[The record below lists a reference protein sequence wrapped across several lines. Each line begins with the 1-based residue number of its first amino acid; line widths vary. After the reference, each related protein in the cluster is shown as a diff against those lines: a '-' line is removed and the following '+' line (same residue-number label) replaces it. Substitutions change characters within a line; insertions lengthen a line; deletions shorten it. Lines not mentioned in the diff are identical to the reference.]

1 MPTYSP
7 PLRDLDFVLFDVFHA
22 ERDWAKIDAFK
33 DLDRSFA
40 GSLLAEAGKVLVQ
53 EWLPV
58 NRSGDEQGATWCNGV
73 VTAPEGFKQA
83 YDAWAEGG
91 WVGLSGDPS
100 FGGQGLPRAMTVGI
114 DEMQYACN
122 SSLNLY
128 FTLSVGACVLLA
140 AHADEAVRARYLPRM
155 YTGEWAG
162 VMALTEGHAGTDL
175 GLIRTRAEPVG
186 DGTYKVSGTK
196 IFITSGEHD
205 LCANIVHLVLAKL
218 PDAPGGSSG
227 ISLFLVPKVNVLD
240 DGSLG
245 VRNAVTSLSVEHKMG
260 IHGSA
265 TNVMQYDGATGYLI
279 GEPHKGLACMFT
291 MMNYERLSVGM
302 QGLGLGEIAYQNA
315 RAYALERRQ
324 GRADNR
330 NGRSG
335 PADPI
340 IAHGD
345 VRRMLLTQRAL
356 NEGGRAFAMLVGSYL
371 DLAKFASDPEQRAVA
386 DRRVALFTP
395 LAKAFFTDRGF
406 ECCVLAQQVL
416 GGHGYIRE
424 WGVEQFVRDAR
435 IAQIYEGTNGV
446 QATDLLGRKIV
457 RDGGRGLREWL
468 CEAHEHVGSAPA
480 EFAAPLADALAL
492 LGNVSDRLLVG
503 VREDAD
509 LVSSVAT
516 EFLDLMGYVT
526 YAWLWARMA
535 TVASAQVAAGADVD
549 GFHADKIAL
558 ARFYFQRVLPRTQG
572 LAASIGAGAGSIGCW
587 ADERI

>member
-7 PLRDLDFVLFDVFHA
+7 PLRDLNFVLFDVFNA
-22 ERDWAKIDAFK
+22 ERDWARIDAYK
-33 DLDRSFA
+33 DVDRGFA
-40 GSLLAEAGKVLVQ
+40 VGLLAEAGKVLVQ

-58 NRSGDEQGATWCNGV
+58 NRSGDEQGAKWSDGV
-73 VTAPEGFKQA
+73 VTAPAGFKQA

-140 AHADEAVRARYLPRM
+140 AHADDAIRARYLPRM
-155 YTGEWAG
+155 YSGEWAG

-175 GLIRTRAEPVG
+175 GLIRTRAEQG
-186 DGTYKVSGTK
+186 DDGTYKVTGTK
-196 IFITSGEHD
+196 IFITAGEHD
-205 LCANIVHLVLAKL
+205 LCPNIVHLVLAKL
-218 PDAPGGSSG
+218 PDAPAGSGG
-227 ISLFLVPKVNVLD
+227 ISLFLVPKVHVLE

-245 VRNAVTSLSVEHKMG
+245 ARNGVSSLSVEHKMG

-315 RAYALERRQ
+315 RTYALERRQ

-330 NGRSG
+330 TGRSG
-335 PADPI
+335 QADPI

-371 DLAKFASDPEQRAVA
+371 DLAKHASDAEERALA

-424 WGVEQFVRDAR
+424 WGMEQFVRDAR

-468 CEAHEHVGSAPA
+468 LEARAHVEHAPA
-480 EFAAPLADALAL
+480 EFAAALADALAL
-492 LGNVSDRLLVG
+492 LGDVSESVLVDA
-503 VREDAD
+503 RSDAD
-509 LVSSVAT
+509 LVSSVAA

-526 YAWLWARMA
+526 YAWLWSRMA
-535 TVASAQVAAGADVD
+535 AASIARISAGDDAD
-549 GFHADKIAL
+549 GFHADKVAL
-558 ARFYFQRVLPRTQG
+558 ARFYFQRVLPRIQG
-572 LAASIGAGAGSIGCW
+572 LAGSIAAGAASIGGW

>member
-7 PLRDLDFVLFDVFHA
+7 PLRDLNFVLFDVFNA
-22 ERDWAKIDAFK
+22 ERDWARIDAYK
-33 DLDRSFA
+33 DVDRGFA
-40 GSLLAEAGKVLVQ
+40 VGLLAEAGKVLVQ

-58 NRSGDEQGATWCNGV
+58 NRSGDEQGAKWSDGV
-73 VTAPEGFKQA
+73 VTAPAGFKQA

-140 AHADEAVRARYLPRM
+140 AHADDAIRARYLPRM
-155 YTGEWAG
+155 YSGEWAG

-175 GLIRTRAEPVG
+175 GLIRTRAEQG
-186 DGTYKVSGTK
+186 DDGTYKVTGTK
-196 IFITSGEHD
+196 IFITAGEHD
-205 LCANIVHLVLAKL
+205 LCPNIVHLVLAKL
-218 PDAPGGSSG
+218 PDAPAGSGG
-227 ISLFLVPKVNVLD
+227 ISLFLVPKVHVLE

-245 VRNAVTSLSVEHKMG
+245 ARNGVSSLSVEHKMG

-279 GEPHKGLACMFT
+279 GEPHKGRACMFT

-315 RAYALERRQ
+315 RTYALERRQ

-330 NGRSG
+330 TGRSG
-335 PADPI
+335 QADPI

-371 DLAKFASDPEQRAVA
+371 DLAKHASDAEERALA

-424 WGVEQFVRDAR
+424 WGMEQFVRDAR

-468 CEAHEHVGSAPA
+468 LEARAHVEHAPA
-480 EFAAPLADALAL
+480 EFAAALADALAL
-492 LGNVSDRLLVG
+492 LGDVSESVLVDA
-503 VREDAD
+503 RSDAD
-509 LVSSVAT
+509 LVSSVAA

-526 YAWLWARMA
+526 YAWLWSRMA
-535 TVASAQVAAGADVD
+535 AASIARISAGDDAD
-549 GFHADKIAL
+549 GFHADKVAL
-558 ARFYFQRVLPRTQG
+558 ARFYFQRVLPRIQG
-572 LAASIGAGAGSIGCW
+572 LAGSIAAGAASIGGW

>member
-22 ERDWAKIDAFK
+22 ERDWARIDAFK
-33 DLDRSFA
+33 DVDRGFA
-40 GSLLAEAGKVLVQ
+40 LGLLAEAGKVLVQ

-58 NRSGDEQGATWCNGV
+58 NRSGDEQGARWSNGV
-73 VTAPEGFKQA
+73 VTAPTGFKQA

-140 AHADEAVRARYLPRM
+140 AHADDAIRARYLPRM
-155 YTGEWAG
+155 YSGEWAG

-175 GLIRTRAEPVG
+175 GLIRTRAEP
-186 DGTYKVSGTK
+186 DGNGAYKVTGTK
-196 IFITSGEHD
+196 IFITAGDHD
-205 LCANIVHLVLAKL
+205 LCPNIVHLVLAKL
-218 PDAPGGSSG
+218 PDAPAGSGG
-227 ISLFLVPKVNVLD
+227 ISLFLVPKVQVRD

-245 VRNAVTSLSVEHKMG
+245 ARNGVTSLSVEHKMG

-315 RAYALERRQ
+315 RTYARERRQ

-330 NGRSG
+330 AGRSG
-335 PADPI
+335 QADPI

-371 DLAKFASDPEQRAVA
+371 DLAKHAGDPEERGLA

-424 WGVEQFVRDAR
+424 WGIEQFVRDAR

-468 CEAHEHVGSAPA
+468 LEAREHIQQAPA
-480 EFAAPLADALAL
+480 EFGPALADALAL
-492 LGNVSDRLLVG
+492 LGGVSERLLVDA
-503 VREDAD
+503 RSDAD
-509 LVSSVAT
+509 LVSSVAA

-526 YAWLWARMA
+526 YAWLWSRMA
-535 TVASAQVAAGADVD
+535 AVSIARVSAGDDAD
-549 GFHADKIAL
+549 GFHADKVEL
-558 ARFYFQRVLPRTQG
+558 ARFYFQRVLPRAQG
-572 LAASIGAGAGSIGCW
+572 LAASISAGAASIGCW